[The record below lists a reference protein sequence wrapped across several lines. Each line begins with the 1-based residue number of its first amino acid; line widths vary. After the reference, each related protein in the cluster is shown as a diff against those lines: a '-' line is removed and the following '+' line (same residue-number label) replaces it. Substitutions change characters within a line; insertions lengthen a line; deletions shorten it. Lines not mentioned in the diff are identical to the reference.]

1 VDFSWSIP
9 TSNITD
15 MKCIGMLKHSVVTVY
30 QKPALSEERSFE
42 HARPIKSLRMTCA
55 QSVPQPPAL
64 SAGG

>member
-1 VDFSWSIP
+1 
-9 TSNITD
+9 